1 MEALVFT
8 GVATVIIAVAL
19 RRARQRKRS
28 TISAWLT
35 GSEPCAVRQRR

>member
-1 MEALVFT
+1 METLVFT
-8 GVATVIIAVAL
+8 SVATVIIAVAL
-19 RRARQRKRS
+19 RRARHRKRS